1 LTAATDLREDARHLR
16 GGFTQM
22 TGIDVLFLERLVIG
36 GLLAA
41 LAVAVAFGPELRRAL
56 ARMRHPRSAD
66 ERRAIGVEPT
76 AS

>member
-1 LTAATDLREDARHLR
+1 
-16 GGFTQM
+16 M

-56 ARMRHPRSAD
+56 GRMRHPRPAD
-66 ERRAIGVEPT
+66 ERRAIGAEPT